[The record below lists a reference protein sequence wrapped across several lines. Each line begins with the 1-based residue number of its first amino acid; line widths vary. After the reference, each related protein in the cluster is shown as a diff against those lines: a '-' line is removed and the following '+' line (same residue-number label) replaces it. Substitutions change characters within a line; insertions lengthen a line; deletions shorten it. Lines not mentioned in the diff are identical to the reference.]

1 MITKQNSGTAN
12 VNIYNQPD
20 DLERSIAEAFEGLNI
35 YGRVN
40 QSDKIFIK
48 PNLTWTV
55 FKEGVTT
62 TPNCVEIVIKLL
74 KQQCENIF
82 LIEGPGGYGQYR
94 SKDAFIGHNY
104 KQFEAKYN
112 AGIIETETREVEYI
126 DIDGKIAVPIPSCL
140 LEPNVHFI
148 TIAVP
153 KVHAMTGISLGIK
166 NQWGCIIDPMRIR
179 YHYMFDTIIIKLNQ
193 IINPLCS
200 IIDGTYG
207 LTDNGPMEG
216 KPFQFGVYMV
226 SDNVFAGDTIMRKI
240 MGWEN
245 KKVNHLDLCLQRN
258 LVPENIIL
266 NREITDLVSD
276 KFYLKRT
283 CWNYP
288 ALLAF
293 NSRVFTYIFYL
304 SPIEKL
310 LHRVMYIF
318 RKKMDIPTFKII

>member
-1 MITKQNSGTAN
+1 MRTKQDIRTAN
-12 VNIYNQPD
+12 VHIFTRPD
-20 DLERSIAEAFEGLNI
+20 NLEQSIEEAFEVLNI
-35 YGRVN
+35 YSRIN
-40 QSDKIFIK
+40 KSDKIYIK

-62 TPNCVEIVIKLL
+62 TPDCVEIVIKLL
-74 KQQCENIF
+74 KQKCENIF
-82 LIEGPGGYGQYR
+82 LMEGPGGYGQYR
-94 SKDAFIGHNY
+94 SIDAFIGHNY
-104 KQFEAKYN
+104 KQFESKYN
-112 AGIIETETREVEYI
+112 VGIIETETREVENI
-126 DIDGKIAVPIPSCL
+126 DIDGKITVPIPACL
-140 LEPNVHFI
+140 LESNVHFI

-179 YHYMFDTIIIKLNQ
+179 YHYMFDTIITKLNQ

-216 KPFQFGVYMV
+216 KPFPFGVYLI
-226 SDNVFAGDTIMRKI
+226 SDNVFAGDAIMRKI

-245 KKVNHLDLCLQRN
+245 KKVKHLDLCLRNN

-266 NREITDLVSD
+266 NREVIDLVTD
-276 KFYLKRT
+276 KFYLRRT
-283 CWNYP
+283 FWNYP
-288 ALLAF
+288 ALFAF
-293 NSRVFTYIFYL
+293 NSRVLTYLFYL

-310 LHRVMYIF
+310 LHKTMYLF
-318 RKKMDIPTFKII
+318 RKKMNIPTFK